1 MKPNKIKKPYQDSQE
16 VIETVI
22 TCLDNLID
30 EAKYEFADDIGWDM
44 TKTKIYTNILLT
56 IAKVYELASDI
67 RNKIYNN
74 KKEE

>member
-1 MKPNKIKKPYQDSQE
+1 MKPNKIKPQYQDSQE

-67 RNKIYNN
+67 RHTINKN
-74 KKEE
+74 KEKD